1 MPAKLL
7 LGTETEYGITSKKLD
22 TFDPVT
28 ASLFLINHLRPFSS
42 LRILWDYENED
53 PLVDARG
60 FIVEGEKERPSQE
73 DNFSLNKPL
82 ENGGR
87 LYVDG
92 AHPEYS
98 TPECTNPR
106 DIAAYEKAGDVLVQ
120 MCLENANR
128 VRKDDDSLYVY
139 KNNTDGKGN
148 SYGYHENYLMM
159 RSTPFERIVRS
170 LTPFLVTRQIYAG
183 AGKVGTDI
191 KANPADY
198 QISQRADFF
207 ETLIDL
213 NTMAKRPIINT
224 RDEPHAD
231 PKLFRRLHI
240 IVGDANMSEF
250 STYMKVGATA
260 LVLQM
265 IDNNHVITG
274 LDLANPLEAIKTIS
288 RDLTLKKTVR
298 LANGK
303 EYTPVE
309 IQKAYLEEA
318 YKYFSKLEKGPIV
331 DEILSYW
338 SDTLEKLGKDPLEL
352 HTHID
357 WMIKYELLNNYAQR
371 KGFGWD
377 NPRLAMMDLQ
387 YHDIRPDKGLYYTLL
402 RDGYVTPFISEGT
415 ILLAKDTPPR
425 DTRAFFRG
433 TCIKRFPKEVYAAS
447 WTSVLF
453 DIGNSTIKRVPLL
466 NPLRGTDDLVGK
478 IIRESETAEDLLR
491 NLAG

>member
-1 MPAKLL
+1 
-7 LGTETEYGITSKKLD
+7 
-22 TFDPVT
+22 
-28 ASLFLINHLRPFSS
+28 
-42 LRILWDYENED
+42 
-53 PLVDARG
+53 
-60 FIVEGEKERPSQE
+60 
-73 DNFSLNKPL
+73 
-82 ENGGR
+82 
-87 LYVDG
+87 
-92 AHPEYS
+92 
-98 TPECTNPR
+98 
-106 DIAAYEKAGDVLVQ
+106 
-120 MCLENANR
+120 
-128 VRKDDDSLYVY
+128 
-139 KNNTDGKGN
+139 
-148 SYGYHENYLMM
+148 
-159 RSTPFERIVRS
+159 
-170 LTPFLVTRQIYAG
+170 
-183 AGKVGTDI
+183 
-191 KANPADY
+191 
-198 QISQRADFF
+198 
-207 ETLIDL
+207 
-213 NTMAKRPIINT
+213 
-224 RDEPHAD
+224 
-231 PKLFRRLHI
+231 
-240 IVGDANMSEF
+240 
-250 STYMKVGATA
+250 
-260 LVLQM
+260 M

-288 RDLTLKKTVR
+288 RDLTLKKSVR

-318 YKYFSKLEKGPIV
+318 YKYFSKLEKDPIV

-357 WMIKYELLNNYAQR
+357 WMIKYELLNNYAQK

-387 YHDIRPDKGLYYTLL
+387 YHDIRPGKGLYYTLL
-402 RDGYVTPFISEGT
+402 RDGYITPFVSEGA
-415 ILLAKDTPPR
+415 ILLAKETPPK

-478 IIRESETAEDLLR
+478 IVRESETAEDLLR

>member
-1 MPAKLL
+1 
-7 LGTETEYGITSKKLD
+7 
-22 TFDPVT
+22 
-28 ASLFLINHLRPFSS
+28 
-42 LRILWDYENED
+42 
-53 PLVDARG
+53 
-60 FIVEGEKERPSQE
+60 
-73 DNFSLNKPL
+73 
-82 ENGGR
+82 
-87 LYVDG
+87 
-92 AHPEYS
+92 
-98 TPECTNPR
+98 
-106 DIAAYEKAGDVLVQ
+106 
-120 MCLENANR
+120 
-128 VRKDDDSLYVY
+128 
-139 KNNTDGKGN
+139 
-148 SYGYHENYLMM
+148 
-159 RSTPFERIVRS
+159 
-170 LTPFLVTRQIYAG
+170 
-183 AGKVGTDI
+183 
-191 KANPADY
+191 
-198 QISQRADFF
+198 
-207 ETLIDL
+207 

-250 STYMKVGATA
+250 STYMKVGTTA
-260 LVLQM
+260 LLLQM

-318 YKYFSKLEKGPIV
+318 YKYFSKLEKDPIV

-357 WMIKYELLNNYAQR
+357 WMIKYELLNNYAQK

-415 ILLAKDTPPR
+415 ILLAKDTPPL

>member
-1 MPAKLL
+1 
-7 LGTETEYGITSKKLD
+7 
-22 TFDPVT
+22 
-28 ASLFLINHLRPFSS
+28 
-42 LRILWDYENED
+42 
-53 PLVDARG
+53 
-60 FIVEGEKERPSQE
+60 
-73 DNFSLNKPL
+73 
-82 ENGGR
+82 
-87 LYVDG
+87 
-92 AHPEYS
+92 
-98 TPECTNPR
+98 
-106 DIAAYEKAGDVLVQ
+106 
-120 MCLENANR
+120 
-128 VRKDDDSLYVY
+128 
-139 KNNTDGKGN
+139 
-148 SYGYHENYLMM
+148 
-159 RSTPFERIVRS
+159 
-170 LTPFLVTRQIYAG
+170 
-183 AGKVGTDI
+183 
-191 KANPADY
+191 
-198 QISQRADFF
+198 
-207 ETLIDL
+207 

-231 PKLFRRLHI
+231 SKLFRRLHI

-250 STYMKVGATA
+250 STYLKVGAAA

-318 YKYFSKLEKGPIV
+318 YKYFSKLEKDPIV

-338 SDTLEKLGKDPLEL
+338 SDTLGKLGKDPLEL

-402 RDGYVTPFISEGT
+402 RDGYITPFVSEGA
-415 ILLAKDTPPR
+415 ILLAKETPPK